1 MSALFC
7 SGNRSDKIS
16 SMRFATIWFTLG
28 GILVGFVIGFLV
40 ASSINRSEIN
50 QLRANVES
58 AKRSSVS
65 TSAPN
70 DGLSDEEIRDKV
82 AQADQNPTN
91 VTFQKNLGL
100 ALYRYGSI
108 KNDPNVISEA
118 IRLLDRA
125 SKLSPADN
133 DITVG
138 LGNAWFD
145 IGYVEKKND
154 ALERA
159 RGFYQLALARAP
171 QDAGIRTDLG
181 MTYFLYDPPDD
192 KKAVDEFKKAL
203 AGDPKNEKALQFMIQ
218 SLSRQGDHA
227 SAQKY
232 LDILREAYPADET
245 TNQLAAQIGQ
255 TSNSA
260 NR

>member
-1 MSALFC
+1 
-7 SGNRSDKIS
+7 
-16 SMRFATIWFTLG
+16 MRFATIWLTLG

-50 QLRANVES
+50 QLRANIES
-58 AKRSSVS
+58 AKRSSGS
-65 TSAPN
+65 TSTAN
-70 DGLSDEEIRDKV
+70 DDELSDEEIRDKV
-82 AQADQNPTN
+82 AEADQNPTN

-100 ALYRYGSI
+100 ALYRYGSV
-108 KNDPNVISEA
+108 KSDPNVISEA

-154 ALERA
+154 GLEKA
-159 RGFYQLALARAP
+159 RGFYQAALARAP
-171 QDAGIRTDLG
+171 QDAGIRTDIG

-203 AGDPKNEKALQFMIQ
+203 SADPRNEKALQFIIQ

-232 LDILREAYPADET
+232 LDILRETYPADET
-245 TNQLAAQIGQ
+245 TDQLAAQIGQ
-255 TSNSA
+255 NSNSA

>member
-1 MSALFC
+1 
-7 SGNRSDKIS
+7 
-16 SMRFATIWFTLG
+16 MRLATIWLTLG
-28 GILVGFVIGFLV
+28 GVLVGFVIGFLV

-50 QLRANVES
+50 QLRANVETVKS
-58 AKRSSVS
+58 ASN
-65 TSAPN
+65 ANPN
-70 DGLSDEEIRDKV
+70 NESLSDEEIRDKI
-82 AQADQNPTN
+82 AEADQNPTN

-108 KNDPNVISEA
+108 KGDTNVISDS

-125 SKLSPADN
+125 SKLSPSDN

-154 ALERA
+154 ALEKA
-159 RGFYQLALARAP
+159 RGFYEAALSRAP

-181 MTYFLYDPPDD
+181 MTYFLYDPPDNQ
-192 KKAVDEFKKAL
+192 KAAEEFKKAL
-203 AGDPKNEKALQFMIQ
+203 VSDPKNEKALQFIVQ
-218 SLSRQGDHA
+218 ALARQGDKA

-245 TNQLAAQIGQ
+245 TSQLITQFGQ
-255 TSNSA
+255 SSNSTA
-260 NR
+260 K

>member
-1 MSALFC
+1 
-7 SGNRSDKIS
+7 
-16 SMRFATIWFTLG
+16 MRLATIWLTLG
-28 GILVGFVIGFLV
+28 GIVVGFVIGFLL

-50 QLRANVES
+50 QLRADVET
-58 AKRSSVS
+58 ARRSGAS
-65 TSAPN
+65 PN
-70 DGLSDEEIRDKV
+70 KGGDDSLSDEEIRDKI
-82 AQADQNPTN
+82 AEADQNPTN

-108 KNDPNVISEA
+108 KSDTNTISEA

-138 LGNAWFD
+138 LANAWFD
-145 IGYVEKKND
+145 LGYVGKKND
-154 ALERA
+154 ALEKA
-159 RGFYQLALARAP
+159 REFYQAALSRAP

-192 KKAVDEFKKAL
+192 QKATEQFRKAL
-203 AGDPKNEKALQFMIQ
+203 TSDPKNEKALQFIIQ
-218 SLSRQGDHA
+218 SLARQGDNA

-232 LDILREAYPADET
+232 LGILREAYPADDA
-245 TNQLAAQIGQ
+245 TNQLAAQLGQ
-255 TSNSA
+255 NSNWA
-260 NR
+260 PK